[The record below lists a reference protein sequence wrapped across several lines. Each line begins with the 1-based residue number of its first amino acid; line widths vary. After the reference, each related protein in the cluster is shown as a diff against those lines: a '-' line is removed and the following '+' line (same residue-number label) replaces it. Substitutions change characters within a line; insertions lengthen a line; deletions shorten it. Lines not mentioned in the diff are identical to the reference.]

1 VSGER
6 RRLWG
11 ARLLGVCL
19 AALVLAGAASA
30 SEERPTAA
38 ELESELVCPVC
49 DSTLDMSNAEV
60 ARRMKAR
67 IRERIAAG
75 ATKSEIKAEFV
86 EQFGARVLADPPKR
100 GFDLVAWV
108 LPLVG
113 GGLALVAVGA
123 IAWGWSRSRPGAAPE
138 APLDPELERRLDDEL
153 DRFE

>member
-1 VSGER
+1 MRV
-6 RRLWG
+6 L
-11 ARLLGVCL
+11 AAVCV
-19 AALVLAGAASA
+19 AALVGVGSAAA

-49 DSTLDMSNAEV
+49 DSTLDTSNAEI
-60 ARRMKAR
+60 ARVMKLR
-67 IRERIAAG
+67 IRELIAEG

-86 EQFGARVLADPPKR
+86 DQFGEDVLADPPRR
-100 GFDLVAWV
+100 GFHLVAWL

-123 IAWGWSRSRPGAAPE
+123 VVWGWSRSRPPDDRE
-138 APLDPELERRLDDEL
+138 RPIDPELERRLDDEL